1 MSYIVYILVDL
12 LLASIFLR
20 EVERISRTNG
30 FKEDMT
36 EYLKAPGSFQNPV
49 INEEQLEQLNTQI
62 ELYSNLASCPV
73 DNLRPHIENR
83 ESP

>member
-1 MSYIVYILVDL
+1 MI
-12 LLASIFLR
+12 
-20 EVERISRTNG
+20 
-30 FKEDMT
+30 K
-36 EYLKAPGSFQNPV
+36 YLKVPGSFQNPV

-62 ELYSNLASCPV
+62 ELYNNLASCPV